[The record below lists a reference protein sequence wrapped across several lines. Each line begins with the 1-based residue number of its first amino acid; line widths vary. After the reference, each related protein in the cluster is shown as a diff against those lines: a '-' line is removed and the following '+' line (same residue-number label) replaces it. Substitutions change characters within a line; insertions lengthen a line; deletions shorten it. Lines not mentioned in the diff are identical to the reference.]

1 MQNSRTS
8 SVVKGDLATLSGVFP
23 TRRQFKPLLTAAGI
37 PPEGFSLYSLRHTC
51 ASLRLANGENI
62 RVVAEILG
70 TSVTMVNLTY
80 SHVPRKLQQSA
91 TDRIAAI
98 LYGT

>member
-1 MQNSRTS
+1 M
-8 SVVKGDLATLSGVFP
+8 
-23 TRRQFKPLLTAAGI
+23 
-37 PPEGFSLYSLRHTC
+37 
-51 ASLRLANGENI
+51 ANGENI

-70 TSVTMVNLTY
+70 TSVTMIDITY